1 MRYKRGVEKLTSSPV
16 ESQTI
21 VDAIKISSSNF
32 CSVFLSFVRRGVIVN
47 IMRLHLPRALSRSIG
62 PIFGQIAEFRQHLL
76 EVGHLLSILVVRAV
90 WIILL
95 LADWQVWIDSEALLL
110 VVEGRWLVDE
120 VLLGLLRLPVALLCS
135 LSEGDATVHIV
146 EV

>member
-1 MRYKRGVEKLTSSPV
+1 M
-16 ESQTI
+16 
-21 VDAIKISSSNF
+21 
-32 CSVFLSFVRRGVIVN
+32 
-47 IMRLHLPRALSRSIG
+47 
-62 PIFGQIAEFRQHLL
+62 L